1 MSELT
6 AIRIL
11 RRFGEEESDSDVGDG
26 GTHSVSAPPS
36 QKPSSRRR
44 SAIFP
49 TNFTNGGQP
58 HVHHPS
64 FLPSFLPEEER
75 QDARNFAHQL
85 FIARVVRVASKHGII
100 LDKPPQLRS
109 VISPSLNEI
118 FMASPDKRSP
128 VITTMTL
135 HLEAI

>member
-11 RRFGEEESDSDVGDG
+11 RRFGEESDSDGGDVYDSG
-26 GTHSVSAPPS
+26 GTHSVSPPPS
-36 QKPSSRRR
+36 QKPSSRR

-64 FLPSFLPEEER
+64 FLPEEER
-75 QDARNFAHQL
+75 RDARNFAHQL
-85 FIARVVRVASKHGII
+85 FIARMVRMASKHGII

-109 VISPSLNEI
+109 VISSSLNEI

-135 HLEAI
+135 LLDAI